1 MKEFGVYVN
10 RNNISLESYIIKSI
24 FETNQF
30 LIDNESINLIEYASF
45 YGSNDIIRYMHFNDE
60 VELTSSMWIY
70 AIHSCNSEL
79 IKYLEDNHVSPPEN
93 KYGKILKESIKCH
106 HNDVSK
112 YIIEYLMKEED
123 LQKDIENNYYDN
135 LYRYAV
141 ESFNYCFFPT
151 DMKYKNMFFYLCE
164 FDYYTLVKLY
174 LIDGTID
181 INATIIILIIFKQH
195 FKSKHS

>member
-1 MKEFGVYVN
+1 MNKEISEEFYDKRKEGESDSYLCELIRNNQVKEFGVYVN

-45 YGSNDIIRYMHFNDE
+45 YGSNDIIRYMHFNGE

-151 DMKYKNMFFYLCE
+151 DMKYKNMF
-164 FDYYTLVKLY
+164 
-174 LIDGTID
+174 
-181 INATIIILIIFKQH
+181 IIYVNLIITH
-195 FKSKHS
+195 L